1 MSFLH
6 PWAFLGLL
14 SLPAIIALH
23 WHFERQRR
31 VIVSSMFLWR
41 FLDEKF
47 QGRKIS
53 FLHISWLLLLDLLI
67 ALLLTLALT
76 RPVVKL
82 PALGTGE
89 HSRSSCW
96 MILAVCWPWMAA
108 RPALQCQTDRC
119 RSGQRGRPQNPE
131 SVVITFGGEVEI
143 VGASTGEEGDGLA
156 RSG

>member
-23 WHFERQRR
+23 WHFERQQR
-31 VIVSSMFLWR
+31 VIVSSIFLWR

-67 ALLLTLALT
+67 ALLLTLALS

-89 HSRSSCW
+89 HQQIILLDDSGS
-96 MILAVCWPWMAA
+96 MLAVDGSSTRFETARQIAA
-108 RPALQCQTDRC
+108 NLVNAAGPKTQI
-119 RSGQRGRPQNPE
+119 
-131 SVVITFGGEVEI
+131 VVITFGGEVEV
-143 VGASTGEEGDGLA
+143 VGDQRRG
-156 RSG
+156 